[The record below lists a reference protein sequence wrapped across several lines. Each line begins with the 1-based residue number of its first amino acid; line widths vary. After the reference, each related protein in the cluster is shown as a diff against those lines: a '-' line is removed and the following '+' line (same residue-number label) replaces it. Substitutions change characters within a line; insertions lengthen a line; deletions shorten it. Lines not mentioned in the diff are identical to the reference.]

1 MTLAGQTLGTP
12 YTSHQYFGQSI
23 LLAVAVALLAAV
35 ATPTGFADTQS
46 AIPLTEPLLKD
57 L

>member
-12 YTSHQYFGQSI
+12 YMSRQYFGQSI